1 MFERVLLQKTL
12 SFSSLI
18 DELRT
23 ELKDLRKEAAEN
35 GAILEQLRNMALE
48 RDKQLDDKRKEIGIL
63 QQQIVSLNDQLLKVK
78 MVTATWICDV

>member
-1 MFERVLLQKTL
+1 MFEQVLLQKTL